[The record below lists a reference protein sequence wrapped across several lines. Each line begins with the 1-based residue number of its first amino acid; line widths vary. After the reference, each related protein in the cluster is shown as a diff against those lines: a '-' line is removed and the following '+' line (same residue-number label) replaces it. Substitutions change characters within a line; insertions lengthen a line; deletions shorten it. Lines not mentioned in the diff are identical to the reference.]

1 MIRRLKTKYGVFLSI
16 LVLFSIV
23 VTLSYSAFI
32 FSTGKYRSTEL
43 LISKL
48 NYGITITEDKTNLSS
63 ISGSK
68 VTVPKG
74 SITYYNIVISSIN
87 KIDSKYTLAYKTS
100 SNAVV
105 KYTDRTPWN
114 TSGYIKGYDENTYSK
129 RIRVVIDNSSSTT
142 SSTVDFAVYGGYTFN
157 TYASIELN
165 SGYVTVTGPYT
176 EELAS
181 ISNRLV
187 DIVENDTGC
196 VTSDKDT
203 CLYGGDN
210 IKNYVQYPT
219 NEDKTKNIW
228 RILGSYIIDGETVTK
243 MIKVDTVT
251 NLDNLYN
258 TLTDNKSIILSTNKF
273 NCFSSTCNTSD
284 YTNIGILTNY
294 EYNQIG
300 GNNSYLQSLN
310 PFLVKTENGFNEVT
324 DNGINEGVT
333 SSNLKPVVYIQTE
346 VQTSGSGSLDD
357 PYILTPSSDI
367 NLVAY
372 TLNGESTT
380 KTYAELLT
388 TNVVKDVTC
397 KNGTVAKWDNV
408 TSSINLSSIKTPDYC
423 TIDFT
428 DGYTVTLTATNG
440 TVNPSNVSVGYNGSA
455 KFTVTPNTGFKAEL
469 ETNTC
474 GGTLSG
480 NTYIISNITSNKKCT
495 ITFKPNSPTL
505 LSQILADNPTRS
517 TRSNNNNGTNDF
529 ATLLTATTT
538 GTLFTS
544 TESIA
549 GGTLKEVYYY
559 AGNTTNNWVKFA
571 NLYWRIIRTNYDESI
586 RLLYVGTSPD
596 TTSGNIGT
604 SKFNTSIKSPK
615 YVGYKY
621 GEDTSLDT
629 IRNNT
634 TDSTIKTTIDTW
646 YKNNLINYT
655 KFLSTSAVYCND
667 RSLGTGQTY
676 SASSSSSFNF
686 APYYRMDYDTKG
698 AKANPSYNCRDI
710 RDAFS
715 VNNTSAKLDFPIGL
729 MTADEIAFAGG
740 VASVKMNTPYAW
752 FISNSAGTQ
761 VSSYWWSLSPSGWN
775 GYGSVAWF
783 WHSNN
788 AILGYNYIDC
798 TFAVRPAISLK
809 SCNLIS
815 GGDGSANNPYVI
827 NTDGSTC

>member
-1 MIRRLKTKYGVFLSI
+1 MIKRLKTKYGVFLSI

-32 FSTGKYRSTEL
+32 FSTDKYRSTEL

-142 SSTVDFAVYGGYTFN
+142 SSMVDFAVYGGYTFN

-196 VTSDKDT
+196 VTSESST
-203 CLYGGDN
+203 CLYGGDS

-300 GNNSYLQSLN
+300 GNNSYLQSFN

-346 VQTSGSGSLDD
+346 VQTSGSGSISD
-357 PYILTPSSDI
+357 PYTLTPSSDI

-388 TNVVKDVTC
+388 TNVVKSVTC
-397 KNGTVAKWDNV
+397 KNGTTANWDN
-408 TSSINLSSIKTPDYC
+408 TDFSIKLKNIHTPDYC

-428 DGYTVTLTATNG
+428 DGYIVTLTATNG
-440 TVNPSNVSVGYNGSA
+440 SITPTSQTVGNGGTA
-455 KFTVTPNTGFKAEL
+455 KFTVTPNSGFKAEL

-480 NTYIISNITSNKKCT
+480 NTYTISNITSAKSCS
-495 ITFKPNSPTL
+495 ITFKSSTPTL
-505 LSQILADNPTRS
+505 LSQILKDNPTIK
-517 TRSNNNNGTNDF
+517 TRTDFNTTFTETN
-529 ATLLTATTT
+529 T
-538 GTLFTS
+538 GTLYKA

-549 GGTLKEVYYY
+549 GNTPKDVYYF
-559 AGNTTNNWVKFA
+559 AGDAKNNWVKFGGF
-571 NLYWRIIRTNYDESI
+571 YWRIIRTNHDGSI
-586 RLLYVGTSPD
+586 KLLYAGTSPD
-596 TTSGNIGT
+596 TTSGYIGT
-604 SKFNTSIKSPK
+604 SSFNSTDKDPM

-621 GEDTSLDT
+621 GTTGSLE
-629 IRNNT
+629 NNRLNT
-634 TDSTIKTTIDTW
+634 NDSTIKTYIDNW
-646 YKNNLINYT
+646 YKNNLTAYT
-655 KFLSTSAVYCND
+655 KYLSNDAVYCND
-667 RSLGTGQTY
+667 RELASGSTY
-676 SASSSSSFNF
+676 STSSSFNY
-686 APYYRMDYDTKG
+686 ASYGRLYTNKTPT
-698 AKANPSYNCRDI
+698 YNCTNI
-710 RDAFS
+710 KDAFS
-715 VNNTSAKLDFPIGL
+715 GSNSEAKLTYPIGL
-729 MTADEIAFAGG
+729 MTADEIAYAGG
-740 VASVKMNTPYAW
+740 KAFTDLPSPYAW
-752 FISNSAGTQ
+752 YYLNSAGGSITG
-761 VSSYWWSLSPSGWN
+761 STPWSWYVLSPFGWTGSFSFVWGIGDPRAPGCLFDSGAS
-775 GYGSVAWF
+775 GGTS
-783 WHSNN
+783 
-788 AILGYNYIDC
+788 
-798 TFAVRPAISLK
+798 VRPSVSLL

-815 GGDGSANNPYVI
+815 RGDGSANNPYIVK
-827 NTDGSTC
+827 TDGSSC

>member
-1 MIRRLKTKYGVFLSI
+1 MIKKLKTKYGVFLSI

-23 VTLSYSAFI
+23 VILSYSAFI

-129 RIRVVIDNSSSTT
+129 RIRVVIDNSSSTS

-181 ISNRLV
+181 LSNRLV

-196 VTSDKDT
+196 VTSESST
-203 CLYGGDN
+203 CLYGGDS

-284 YTNIGILTNY
+284 YTNVGILTNY

-310 PFLVKTENGFNEVT
+310 PFLLKTESGFNEVT

-346 VQTSGSGSLDD
+346 VQTSGSGSSED
-357 PYILTPSSDI
+357 PYTLTPSSDI

-388 TNVVKDVTC
+388 TNVVKNVTC
-397 KNGTVAKWDNV
+397 KNGSVAEWNYEKEAV
-408 TSSINLSSIKTPDYC
+408 VISKIKTPDYC
-423 TIDFT
+423 TINFG

-440 TVNPSNVSVGYNGSA
+440 TVSPSSQVTGYNGSVS
-455 KFTVTPNTGFKAEL
+455 FTVSPNSSFKAEL

-474 GGTLSG
+474 GGILSG
-480 NTYIISNITSNKKCT
+480 NTYTISNITGNKTCT
-495 ITFKPNSPTL
+495 ISFRSLPTL
-505 LSQILADNPTRS
+505 YDQILADNPTRR
-517 TRSNNNNGTNDF
+517 TRTTFTEFFTEN
-529 ATLLTATTT
+529 TT
-538 GTLFTS
+538 GTLFTA

-549 GGTLKEVYYY
+549 GSTPKKVYYY

-571 NLYWRIIRTNYDESI
+571 NLYWRIIRTNHDGSI
-586 RLLYVGTSPD
+586 RLLYSGTNHN
-596 TTSGNIGT
+596 TTEGYIGI
-604 SKFNTSIKSPK
+604 SAFNTSYNSPV

-621 GEDTSLDT
+621 GTS
-629 IRNNT
+629 IGSNRQNT
-634 TDSTIKTTIDTW
+634 NDSTIKKYVDNW
-646 YKNNLINYT
+646 YNNNLSSYSKYI
-655 KFLSTSAVYCND
+655 STEAVYCND
-667 RSLGTGQTY
+667 RELEPGQEYSDNPFNYAPTGRY
-676 SASSSSSFNF
+676 ST
-686 APYYRMDYDTKG
+686 TKT
-698 AKANPSYNCRDI
+698 PTYNCTNI
-710 RDAFS
+710 KDAFS
-715 VNNTSAKLDFPIGL
+715 GNNGEAKLTYSIGL
-729 MTADEIAFAGG
+729 MTIDEIVYAGEN
-740 VASVKMNTPYAW
+740 SYAW
-752 FISNSAGTQ
+752 YYLNSAGESITG
-761 VSSYWWSLSPSGWN
+761 STLWWTLSPTWYMGGNSSVWKV
-775 GYGSVAWF
+775 YGS
-783 WHSNN
+783 SNSGKN
-788 AILGYNYIDC
+788 PGSLDIIIVGNPLG
-798 TFAVRPAISLK
+798 VRPAISLK
-809 SCNLIS
+809 SCTLYS
-815 GGDGSANNPYVI
+815 TGDGSVSDPYTI
-827 NTDGSTC
+827 KETTSGC